1 MSRLRRIVAGVGA
14 LLRRHSSESEL
25 EEELHTFIAASV
37 DEKVRAGMSP
47 EDALRAARVEVGSLA
62 AVKDE
67 VRSAGWEWLFETFWM
82 DVRHASRA
90 LRRNPGFTAIAVLA
104 LTLGIGVT
112 VRCLPLLT
120 VCCCELWRSPNPAG

>member
-1 MSRLRRIVAGVGA
+1 MSRLSRIVAGVGA
-14 LLRRHSSESEL
+14 LLGRHSSESEL
-25 EEELHTFIAASV
+25 EEELRTFVAAAV

-82 DVRHASRA
+82 DVRHASRVSGS
-90 LRRNPGFTAIAVLA
+90 PSVLSSS
-104 LTLGIGVT
+104 VT
-112 VRCLPLLT
+112 PSDIPSSC
-120 VCCCELWRSPNPAG
+120 SS